1 MEDLYAKGAGK
12 GQEKRGLSVE
22 QKLELSHMLRQEEDF
37 NRLQMDKR
45 EQLVYGRSALRG
57 RRKKGSDML
66 KSGYGRTSML
76 RAAESED
83 AEAEAAWQKMQKRN
97 RASFMVRGFISVLL
111 FVIVLL
117 MRFSGLK
124 IGSVD
129 YQNLVD
135 SLNSEEFIEGINFEE
150 FAPEGESDQQGDG
163 QQQSGKQGDAQEE
176 SNRQEPDRQ
185 EDALQ
190 GQPQTVEK
198 SDQSV

>member
-1 MEDLYAKGAGK
+1 
-12 GQEKRGLSVE
+12 
-22 QKLELSHMLRQEEDF
+22 
-37 NRLQMDKR
+37 MDKR

-57 RRKKGSDML
+57 RRKKSSDML

-76 RAAESED
+76 RAAEAED

-97 RASFMVRGFISVLL
+97 RASFAVRGFISVLL

-135 SLNSEEFIEGINFEE
+135 SLNSEEFIEGIHFEE
-150 FAPEGESDQQGDG
+150 LAPEEESDKQGDG
-163 QQQSGKQGDAQEE
+163 LQQPGKQGDAQEE
-176 SNRQEPDRQ
+176 SDRQEPDRQ
-185 EDALQ
+185 EDTLR
-190 GQPQTVEK
+190 GQPQTQTVEK